1 MIESKKIVEV
11 GKSTFKLSISKV
23 RLASST
29 DILTRRYLGLLA
41 GGWILCS
48 DASVELVIV
57 VVQVV
62 NLRVWNWK

>member
-1 MIESKKIVEV
+1 MEFKKIVEV

-29 DILTRRYLGLLA
+29 DILTRRYLGLLT
-41 GGWILCS
+41 GEWVLCS

-62 NLRVWNWK
+62 NLRVWNWR